1 LLSTQVKRN
10 LLLIGLI
17 LGEIL
22 LISFIVIGLDHF
34 IYPALIATILL
45 YIATPA
51 IDALETYVQIPR
63 FAAIFLIFSLQILF
77 IGYLLFSI
85 LPSLIHDAQNLLVS
99 LPSNIKK
106 TLTILNNIATQYDI
120 NLISDIDNIEKTTL
134 DNIKEY
140 LQSDTS
146 HIFKTLSFAQ
156 NTAGQLL
163 SPLYWLIDLLLI
175 PVLFFFFFLNANKML
190 NAIIFYTPILYK
202 NPVEKL
208 LSRINTILAG
218 YLRGQVILISILTV
232 GYCIGFS
239 LINLPYAI
247 VTGMVTGIL
256 SFVPYLGT
264 TIGIITSLI
273 NLSAINSPPFA
284 YFSLFMVFA
293 IVHGSES
300 VFLIP
305 HLIGNSVGL
314 NIFTSFI
321 SILIGANYFGMI
333 GVLFAIPTA
342 AVLKYIIGEFLEIYR
357 DYEIL

>member
-1 LLSTQVKRN
+1 MLTTTTKKN
-10 LLLIGLI
+10 LLLLGLI

-22 LISFIVIGLDHF
+22 LFSFIVIGLDHF

-51 IDALETYVQIPR
+51 IDALEAHVQIPK

-85 LPSLIHDAQNLLVS
+85 LPSLIHDAQSLLLS
-99 LPSNIKK
+99 LPTSIKK
-106 TLTILNNIATQYDI
+106 TLSILNNFATQYDI
-120 NLISDIDNIEKTTL
+120 NLITDIDNIEKTTI
-134 DNIKEY
+134 DNIKQY

-146 HIFKTLSFAQ
+146 HILKTLSIAQ

-175 PVLFFFFFLNANKML
+175 PILFFFLGLNANKML
-190 NAIIFYTPILYK
+190 NAIIFYTPIPYK
-202 NPVEKL
+202 NPVQQL
-208 LSRINTILAG
+208 LSRVNAILAG

-264 TIGIITSLI
+264 TVGIITALI

-284 YFSLFMVFA
+284 YFSLFLVFA
-293 IVHGSES
+293 VVHGSES
-300 VFLIP
+300 VILIP
-305 HLIGNSVGL
+305 HLVGNSVGL

-321 SILIGANYFGMI
+321 AILIGANYFGMI
-333 GVLFAIPTA
+333 GVLFAIPSA
-342 AVLKYIIGEFLEIYR
+342 AILKYIIGEFLEVYR
-357 DYEIL
+357 EYEIL